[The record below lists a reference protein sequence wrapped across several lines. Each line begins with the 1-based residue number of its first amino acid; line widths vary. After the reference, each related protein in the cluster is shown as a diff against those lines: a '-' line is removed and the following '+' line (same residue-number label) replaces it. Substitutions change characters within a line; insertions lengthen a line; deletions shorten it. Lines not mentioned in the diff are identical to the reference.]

1 MTAIIASLLLPDSI
15 CQKLGAS
22 LNNDRYFVSFIIIII
37 IDIINIINNKN
48 K

>member
-37 IDIINIINNKN
+37 DIINNKTN